1 MREHRFYQ
9 AVWVATNLLA
19 VASLLFLLYA
29 FCWEYST
36 RRYLAGFSDAVV
48 PAAASPEEKVQAILD
63 WMGSGP
69 ARRAGTPD
77 ETFYLRDPV
86 ETLNYRR
93 LLQVC
98 GSATNAF
105 LNLANRSGLNVRRLL
120 LLNAH
125 GGANHVDA
133 EVLLQGNWV
142 VVDPAFRRILR
153 DSQGTLLTS
162 AQLKDA
168 SVLRGAT
175 QDLTGYRPIYSF
187 ERTAHLRLARVPFLG
202 PLAGRMAD
210 SFWPG
215 WDASEFVTLFLE
227 RESFAA
233 LVCSA
238 VFFVFFILTRALL
251 GWYGT
256 RSLGVH
262 RVRFAERLRRGRLA
276 FLKQAS

>member
-1 MREHRFYQ
+1 MRDHPYYQ
-9 AVWVATNLLA
+9 AIWVATNVLA
-19 VASLLFLLYA
+19 GAALLFLLYA
-29 FCWEYST
+29 SCWEYST

-69 ARRAGTPD
+69 ARRVGTPD
-77 ETFYLRDPV
+77 EMFYLRDPV

-105 LNLANRSGLNVRRLL
+105 LNLANSSGLNVRRLL
-120 LLNAH
+120 LLSAH

-133 EVLLQGNWV
+133 EVLLQGKWV
-142 VVDPAFRRILR
+142 VVDPTFRRILR
-153 DSQGTLLTS
+153 DSRGTPLTS

-175 QDLTGYRPIYSF
+175 QDLTGYRPTYSF
-187 ERTAHLRLARVPFLG
+187 ERTSHLRLARIPFLG

-210 SFWPG
+210 SLWPG
-215 WDASEFVTLFLE
+215 WDASEFVTFFLE

-233 LVCSA
+233 LVCS
-238 VFFVFFILTRALL
+238 VVLFVFFILMRTLL

-256 RSLGVH
+256 RRLGVH
-262 RVRFAERLRRGRLA
+262 RIQFAERLRRGRLG